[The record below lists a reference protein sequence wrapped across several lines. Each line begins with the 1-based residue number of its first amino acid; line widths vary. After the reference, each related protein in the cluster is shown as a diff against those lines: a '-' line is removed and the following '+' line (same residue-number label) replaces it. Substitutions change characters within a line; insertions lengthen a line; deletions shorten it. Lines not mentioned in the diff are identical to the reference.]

1 MPIKDISQ
9 IITPN
14 SISIYN
20 FNFTQSI
27 KVNNYFSA
35 VNKSPIKL
43 ELSTM
48 PNLPGVYQFFN
59 NSKKIIYIGK
69 AKNLKKR
76 VSSYFQKNLGSQKT
90 KNLVK
95 NIVDIKHVVV
105 TTESDALLLENS
117 LIKKYQPKYNILLR
131 DDKTYPWIVIKNE
144 AFPRVVTT
152 RKIEKDGS
160 EYFGPFTN
168 YKTVRMIMDMFSG
181 LYSLRT
187 CAYDLSKEKVSNKKY
202 KVCLEYH
209 IGNCL
214 GGCEGLQKENDYKK
228 YISNIRDF
236 LKGNLSTSI
245 NYFKS
250 EMKLASNSLNFEKA
264 QSIKEKIELLLN
276 YQSKSTVVSSSL
288 NNIDVFS
295 IQSDPTHAYVNYL
308 QVAFGRIVRFHNI
321 EIKKKL
327 DESDKELLL
336 MSIVNLR
343 DKFNSNNKTI
353 ISPFDFKKLIAA
365 KFVTPKVG
373 EKKKLLDLSL
383 KNVSLFK
390 LEKLKQVQI
399 VDPERHSKRILNQ
412 MKIDLRLPF
421 NPIHIE
427 CFDNSNIQGSNPV
440 AACIVFKKGKP
451 SKKDYR
457 HYNIK
462 TVEGPDDYASMEE
475 VVFRRYKRLLEED
488 GSLPN
493 LIIIDGG
500 KGQLSSSIL
509 ALKKLT
515 LDKKIAILGIAKR
528 LEGIYYP
535 NDPIPLYLD
544 KKSETLRLIQQMRNE
559 AHRFAI
565 TFHRNKRS
573 NQALNSSLDNIPG
586 IGEKTKITLLKK
598 FKSLKNIQVLPIE
611 MLISE
616 IGESKAKKLRSFLN
630 STN

>member
-1 MPIKDISQ
+1 MISS
-9 IITPN
+9 T
-14 SISIYN
+14 
-20 FNFTQSI
+20 
-27 KVNNYFSA
+27 
-35 VNKSPIKL
+35 IKL

-48 PNLPGVYQFFN
+48 PSLPGVYQFFDDSN
-59 NSKKIIYIGK
+59 KIIYIGK

-76 VSSYFQKNLGSQKT
+76 VASYFQKNLNSQKT

-95 NIVDIKHVVV
+95 NIFEIKHVVV
-105 TTESDALLLENS
+105 SSESDALLLENS

-144 AFPRVVTT
+144 AFPRVITT

-187 CAYDLSKEKVSNKKY
+187 CTYDLSREKIDNNKY

-250 EMKLASNSLNFEKA
+250 EMKLASDSLNFEKA
-264 QSIKEKIELLLN
+264 QSLKEKIELLLN

-295 IQSDPTHAYVNYL
+295 IKSDSTHAYVNYL
-308 QVAFGRIVRFHNI
+308 QVAFGRIVRFHNL

-327 DESDKELLL
+327 DESDEELLL
-336 MSIVNLR
+336 LSIVDLR
-343 DKFNSNNKTI
+343 NKFNSNNKTI
-353 ISPFDFKKLIAA
+353 ISLFDYKKVIPA
-365 KFVTPKVG
+365 KFIIPKAG

-412 MKIDLRLPF
+412 MKVDLRLQA
-421 NPIHIE
+421 NPVHIE
-427 CFDNSNIQGSNPV
+427 CFDNSNIQGSIPV
-440 AACIVFKKGKP
+440 AACIVFKNGRA

-475 VVFRRYKRLLEED
+475 VVYRRYKRLLDEET
-488 GSLPN
+488 SLPD

-509 ALKKLT
+509 ALKKLDI
-515 LDKKIAILGIAKR
+515 DKKIAILGIAKR
-528 LEGIYYP
+528 LEEIYYP

-544 KKSETLRLIQQMRNE
+544 KKSETLKLIQLMRNE

-565 TFHRNKRS
+565 NFHRNKRS
-573 NQALNSSLDNIPG
+573 SLALNSSLDSIPG

-598 FKSLKNIQVLPIE
+598 FKSLKNIKELPLKS
-611 MLISE
+611 LILE
-616 IGESKAKKLRSFLN
+616 IGESRAKKLMSFLN
-630 STN
+630 SNN